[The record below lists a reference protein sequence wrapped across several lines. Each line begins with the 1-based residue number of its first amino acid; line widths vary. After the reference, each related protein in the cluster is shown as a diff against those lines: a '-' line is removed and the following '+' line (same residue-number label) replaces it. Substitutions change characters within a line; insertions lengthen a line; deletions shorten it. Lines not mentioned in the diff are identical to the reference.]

1 MQYIIIPQVFKNV
14 LPTLANEFIVLLKET
29 SVAGYV
35 AIRDLTKA
43 GDIIRGAT
51 YSPFLPLI
59 GVALIYLIMV
69 VFFTWLVGR
78 LERRLRSSDH

>member
-1 MQYIIIPQVFKNV
+1 MQYIIISQVFKNV
-14 LPTLANEFIVLLKET
+14 LLTLANEFIVLLKET

-59 GVALIYLIMV
+59 VVALIYLIMV

>member
-1 MQYIIIPQVFKNV
+1 MFCRRSQ
-14 LPTLANEFIVLLKET
+14 TSSSSCSKET

-59 GVALIYLIMV
+59 VVALIYLIMV

-78 LERRLRSSDH
+78 LEKEAAAAVTTDVLIKSR